1 MSKNLKSS
9 ILANMVVLIIA
20 WICSNSFI
28 WDLIYKFSPC
38 NFYIAYQ
45 FLASSF
51 FTVFSIMVTKD
62 SVVFSQFWDK
72 HLKMKKLLDIT
83 IHACAV
89 FLYEIQY
96 LVNAIGSGF
105 SESERKEAEEKVKE
119 RVESID
125 EMPLVAKSFLI
136 PAALFIILIMII
148 SSGWISKEISTWIS
162 DILDM
167 CVSLVTIPFLYCS
180 IKEFAMDKENLD

>member
-28 WDLIYKFSPC
+28 WDLIYKFRPC
-38 NFYIAYQ
+38 DYYIAYQ

-51 FTVFSIMVTKD
+51 FTFFSIMVTKD

-72 HLKMKKLLDIT
+72 HLKMKKLLDII
-83 IHACAV
+83 IHAYAV
-89 FLYEIQY
+89 FLYNIQY
-96 LVNAIGSGF
+96 LVNAIESGF
-105 SESERKEAEEKVKE
+105 SEPERKEAEEKVKE

-125 EMPLVAKSFLI
+125 EMPLVAKIFLI
-136 PAALFIILIMII
+136 PAALFFILIMMI
-148 SSGWISKEISTWIS
+148 SSGWISKEISSWIS

-180 IKEFAMDKENLD
+180 IKEFAMEKENLD